1 MKGWSAQSLDQG
13 FLAAII
19 MLKSERRVFNVG
31 LGHSE
36 RVVVVSFHSGS
47 V

>member
-1 MKGWSAQSLDQG
+1 
-13 FLAAII
+13 
-19 MLKSERRVFNVG
+19 MLKSERRVFNIG

-36 RVVVVSFHSGS
+36 RVVVVSFHSRR